1 LNAAT
6 VLMSGLAVEAS
17 RRALDF
23 HMGRYQ
29 QGISDFIN
37 VLDAARQEYELEGQ
51 YAVAQLAVAVAYIA
65 LYKAL
70 GGGWELFEDIPPI
83 MEPQPA
89 LAASIRRLSAPMTV
103 PVR

>member
-1 LNAAT
+1 
-6 VLMSGLAVEAS
+6 
-17 RRALDF
+17 LDF
-23 HMGRYQ
+23 QTGRYQ
-29 QGISDFIN
+29 QGISDFLN

-70 GGGWELFEDIPPI
+70 GGGWELFQDIAPI
-83 MEPQPA
+83 AQPEPA
-89 LAASIRRLSAPMTV
+89 LLASIRRLSLPANV